1 MTSKYRSIRIRNA
14 GTCSQIAQAKKKKK
28 IWRKKGKKP
37 NEINTFQTKQ
47 SPVCENV
54 KTQEKTIN
62 ISEKAK
68 KKE

>member
-14 GTCSQIAQAKKKKK
+14 GTCSQIAQAEKK
-28 IWRKKGKKP
+28 RKDLTKERKKP

-54 KTQEKTIN
+54 KT
-62 ISEKAK
+62 
-68 KKE
+68 